1 MYDTVIWG
9 NNLEENFNEVCKLL
23 DVCCKAGLIFN
34 LDKFQFGQDTVN
46 FAGLKITPD
55 GARPGKMPIES
66 IKNFPP
72 PTTITEARSFFRIV
86 NQVSYIFA
94 MSFIIEPL
102 RHLGWVSSS
111 GRICV
116 NANKFIPAVA
126 TVVGGYAWQGDAL
139 QPQWKVDIYPW
150 KWNV

>member
-1 MYDTVIWG
+1 MFCRW
-9 NNLEENFNEVCKLL
+9 LL
-23 DVCCKAGLIFN
+23 HISKVEQRVLS
-34 LDKFQFGQDTVN
+34 
-46 FAGLKITPD
+46 D

-72 PTTITEARSFFRIV
+72 PTTITEARSFFRMV

-111 GRICV
+111 GRIRV

-139 QPQWKVDIYPW
+139 QPQRKVDIYPW